1 MVAGPC
7 RSAYLWTLQLAGADL
22 AWEYL
27 RRNPVYVEA
36 WRDRHKRAWEAD
48 QAGVWGLQA
57 LEDPT
62 LDARDAQPL
71 WERDPDTAVQLIPHS
86 GGGRFDLWSFR
97 GRKVLIHDGAGVAGV
112 VAPAAATGVRFRLS
126 TPVLEGQPFAFAIT
140 PGPRLGE
147 RFRAAEWF
155 QQRAAGGEPKAS
167 QPSKTALDHMRRL
180 MALDAMAAGLRQRQ
194 IAGLVFGPAASDD
207 WHADPRHRS
216 NLRYLLR
223 RAEALRDGGYR
234 GLIGLPEPES
244 PRKGQAEENH
254 ASRFST

>member
-7 RSAYLWTLQLAGADL
+7 RSAYLWTLQLDGAGL

-27 RRNPVYVEA
+27 RRNPNYVET
-36 WRDRHKRAWEAD
+36 WRGRRGSSEETE
-48 QAGVWGLQA
+48 AGVWGLRA
-57 LEDPT
+57 LEDPA
-62 LDARDAQPL
+62 LDARDVQPI
-71 WERDPDTAVQLIPHS
+71 WAANRDTEVQLIPFSS
-86 GGGRFDLWSFR
+86 GSHFDLWSFR
-97 GRKVLIHDGAGVAGV
+97 GSKTLIHDGVGVAGV
-112 VAPAAATGVRFRLS
+112 VAPATATGVRFRLS
-126 TPVLEGQPFAFAIT
+126 TQVLEGQPFAFAIT

-155 QQRAAGGEPKAS
+155 QQRAAGGEPKAP

-194 IAGLVFGPAASDD
+194 IGGLIFGVAAFDD
-207 WHADPRHRS
+207 WHTDPRHRS

-234 GLIGLPEPES
+234 GLIGLPAPQN
-244 PRKGQAEENH
+244 PPQGQAEENH